1 MGENQVQFMIRPY
14 VLSDFVR
21 LCEIDRICFPPSM
34 AYSQAELR
42 YYLAGKRAIG
52 LVAEIS
58 LGIAGFTV
66 GRTEGR
72 GLAHV
77 ITLDVLPEAR
87 RRGIGTA
94 LMDALHRELDRLGTK
109 AVVLEVSTENSG
121 AQRFYERLGYQT
133 ANLLRGYYSGTGD
146 AWLMI
151 RRTPAGQDRPRA

>member
-1 MGENQVQFMIRPY
+1 MGENQVQLTIRRYTPADFM
-14 VLSDFVR
+14 R

-42 YYLAGKRAIG
+42 YYLAGRMAIG
-52 LVAEIS
+52 LVAGIS
-58 LGIAGFTV
+58 LRIAGFAV
-66 GRTEGR
+66 GRMEGR

-87 RRGIGTA
+87 RRGVGTA
-94 LMDALHRELDRLGTK
+94 LMDALHAEFDLLGMK
-109 AVVLEVSTENSG
+109 AVMLEVSTENSG
-121 AQRFYERLGYQT
+121 AQRFYERLGYRT

-151 RRTPAGQDRPRA
+151 RGTTAGQDRPRS